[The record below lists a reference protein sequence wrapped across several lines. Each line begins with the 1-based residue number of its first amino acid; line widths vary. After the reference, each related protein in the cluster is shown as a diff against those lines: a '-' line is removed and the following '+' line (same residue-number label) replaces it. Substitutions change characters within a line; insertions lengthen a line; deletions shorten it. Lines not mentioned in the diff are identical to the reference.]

1 MATQQQKEGALRNER
16 GMSGVD
22 VRGYPAEH
30 WNQPRSQA
38 GQVQS
43 GEESEYQATHDSY
56 ALDEEHKDTVSTRGR
71 ESWDHNHHKRFAWL
85 SWSRSVLEIGGKSAG
100 SL

>member
-1 MATQQQKEGALRNER
+1 MAMQQQKEGALRNEQ

-43 GEESEYQATHDSY
+43 GEESGYQATHDSY
-56 ALDEEHKDTVSTRGR
+56 ALDEEHKGTVSTRGR
-71 ESWDHNHHKRFAWL
+71 ESWDHNHHSCCNALF
-85 SWSRSVLEIGGKSAG
+85 G
-100 SL
+100 